1 MEKKQTYSSDQ
12 ITVIVFKDHLTS
24 RSFQFP
30 MKWISRLGLVIGIIT
45 FFSVFGSALAIK
57 YYRIASSSHSSNL
70 HELELEIDDLKAQLK
85 KWESHS
91 IGSSVQSTASS
102 STGDS
107 TPSSNHVTNPTL
119 KNGPLLYSLFPTQT
133 QFLQSPQQDFPLQ
146 IQNPKFKWVNQTLS
160 VEFALEYKK
169 NDSGNQ
175 QGRIVLLAHGK
186 NTLMSYPE
194 ETLNLVTQDEP
205 NPTLIH
211 PERGESYS
219 VSHYRL
225 VSATFAPLGS
235 KKALQTLEV
244 FLFNREGNQLLFH
257 HSYPISRQEQHA
269 TSQTEET
276 QP

>member
-70 HELELEIDDLKAQLK
+70 HELELEIDDLKARLK
-85 KWESHS
+85 KWESQPLS
-91 IGSSVQSTASS
+91 SSVQNTNSS
-102 STGDS
+102 NTGD
-107 TPSSNHVTNPTL
+107 PVPLNPTL
-119 KNGPLLYSLFPTQT
+119 KNGLALYSLFPPQT
-133 QFLQSPQQDFPLQ
+133 QFLQSTQQDFPLQ
-146 IQNPKFKWVNQTLS
+146 VQTPKFKWTNQTLS

-175 QGRIVLLAHGK
+175 QGRIILLAHGK
-186 NTLMSYPE
+186 NTLVSYPE

-205 NPTLIH
+205 HPTLIH

-225 VSATFAPLGS
+225 VSATFGPLGS
-235 KKALQTLEV
+235 RKVLQTLEV
-244 FLFNREGNQLLFH
+244 FLFDREGNQLLFH